1 MTPKFKVSVS
11 IQETQR
17 RSCCI
22 QVCRAV
28 FGMVMLGKV
37 FPLSKSRD
45 NSEGAWILKGP
56 ARERSRKLF
65 VGGKSRECCEQNVP
79 SSLRPCFVF

>member
-45 NSEGAWILKGP
+45 NSEGAWILKLLGKGVENCLWGASPGSVVSKMYP
-56 ARERSRKLF
+56 AA
-65 VGGKSRECCEQNVP
+65 
-79 SSLRPCFVF
+79 